1 MSKNNQNN
9 TATSKTLMTL
19 FWPCFFEVLFL
30 MLAGMIDTFMLSALN
45 DKAVGGVGTANTY
58 LSILIIMFSITSTGM
73 VAVMT
78 QYIGAHMEY
87 VAKKARNLGLLLNT
101 ILGVILSLI
110 LGLFAKEILT
120 VMGIA
125 TTLLPYATSYMKIIG
140 GACIITAILPI
151 FNSYLRSFGH
161 TKEPMYATIFS
172 NILNLILN
180 AIFLFVLKLGVEGV
194 AIATVI
200 SKIINLLIVIICS
213 ERNIHIAQIDGS
225 DTTDISS
232 PIISETSNNIANK
245 TSDKKLSKIAN
256 KETNKVTNKTIF
268 KQIIKI
274 GIPGAA
280 ETALYELSMAIIIM
294 FLNQMDPEGIN
305 VTARTYAATITN
317 FSYCAGIALASSNCI
332 LLGWN
337 IGKKDIKKCYK
348 DTARALKYGL
358 IVAFIISVSIFLLA
372 MPLLRIFTSN
382 KEIIKLSTYLLFIDI
397 FLELGRIANLVFAN
411 ALKTAGDALYIVI
424 VASIIMLLVGAG
436 GTYILGIKAELL
448 AIGAYISMAL
458 DEIIRGIIS
467 YFRFHSGKWESKTLV

>member
-151 FNSYLRSFGH
+151 YNSYLRSFGH

-180 AIFLFVLKLGVEGV
+180 AIFLFGLKLGVEGV

-213 ERNIHIAQIDGS
+213 ERNIQIKQIDGS

-232 PIISETSNNIANK
+232 PISNESSDK
-245 TSDKKLSKIAN
+245 TSSKITN
-256 KETNKVTNKTIF
+256 NVTNKVTNKTIF

-294 FLNQMDPEGIN
+294 LLNQMDPEGIN
-305 VTARTYAATITN
+305 VTARTYVATITN

-358 IVAFIISVSIFLLA
+358 IVAFTISVAIFLFA
-372 MPLLRIFTSN
+372 IPLLGLFTSN
-382 KEIIKLSTYLLFIDI
+382 KEIIKLATYLLFIDI